1 MVNRPRT
8 PETKSQDPEN
18 QQWWEPLQPGEEAGT
33 WRYPSPPPCKCWWT
47 GGEREPTE
55 EELIQWLDYLRERR
69 RDNNQRREKGRIK

>member
-8 PETKSQDPEN
+8 PETKAQDPEN

-33 WRYPSPPPCKCWWT
+33 WRYPSPPPCKCWWS
-47 GGEREPTE
+47 GEWEPTE

>member
-8 PETKSQDPEN
+8 PDPESQDPEN

-33 WRYPSPPPCKCWWT
+33 WRYPSPPPCKCWWS
-47 GGEREPTE
+47 GEWEPTE
-55 EELIQWLDYLRERR
+55 EQLIQWLDYLRERR